1 MNGVG
6 VGELVVVMSNIAGG
20 GVIINIDVVNVVGGG
35 VVDVHGEL
43 LLLPLPGLVVLE
55 PVEHILPLDLA
66 VLPEPGGDP
75 LDLLRGGGPDP
86 IDVVEL
92 PQDPD
97 LVCCGYPPAG

>member
-1 MNGVG
+1 MNVVG

-20 GVIINIDVVNVVGGG
+20 GVIIKIVVVNVVGGG

-55 PVEHILPLDLA
+55 PVEDVFALDLT
-66 VLPEPGGDP
+66 VLPESRRDR
-75 LDLLRGGGPDP
+75 LDLLCSWGPDP

-92 PQDPD
+92 PEDPD
-97 LVCCGYPPAG
+97 LVCCGYPPAA